1 MRCFVYLVFLFGH
14 SATLQAATFPQ
25 GVWQNQ
31 DYGYVLDTSG
41 PKAQLFD
48 LNDLGCVLNKPL
60 SAQELA
66 GYFGNQV
73 EVVGDQLIARAGI
86 GEYRF
91 RRQQRLP
98 KNCEKKYRLDGS
110 NPQLNFHVLLTTLKK
125 FEINAEQ
132 RGLDW
137 SALEQEFSPRVKA
150 AKNSKMLWQLMVD
163 LVKRT
168 NDPHVS
174 ISNGRDEESAISERE
189 RLFEKQH
196 GADSISVRKGLKTY
210 LQSAASPI
218 QGELSV
224 VGNRKIAWGR
234 LADNDCYV
242 APLAM
247 GGYVAN
253 LPEDAGADAHAKA
266 AEPVFD
272 ELFTQLKTCRA
283 LIIDLRFNQGGFD
296 SVSLAW
302 AARVAT
308 TQTLAFRKSIGTA
321 AAVDVGVKPNK
332 GVRFAG
338 PVAVLIGHYTV
349 SAGETCAQAMKQ
361 LSNVITIGDPT
372 QGAFSDAIPKTLPNG
387 WTFTLSME
395 RYESPDGSKLE
406 LHGVMPKYAS
416 GLTLRKN
423 DEDRYGAEI
432 KQAIRLLNTQ

>member
-1 MRCFVYLVFLFGH
+1 MRCFLYLVFLFGCGQ
-14 SATLQAATFPQ
+14 TLRAATFPQ
-25 GVWQNQ
+25 GVWHSH

-48 LNDLGCVLNKPL
+48 LSDLGCVLNRSL
-60 SAQELA
+60 SPQEVA

-73 EVVGDQLIARAGI
+73 EVASDLLIARTGI

-91 RRQQRLP
+91 SKQQRLP
-98 KNCEKKYRLDGS
+98 KACEKKYRLAGS
-110 NPQLNFHVLLTTLKK
+110 DPQLNFQVLLATLKQ
-125 FEINAEQ
+125 FEIDAAQ

-150 AKNSKMLWQLMVD
+150 ARNSKMLWPLMVE
-163 LVKRT
+163 LVQRT

-174 ISNGRDEESAISERE
+174 ISNGRDEESATSERE
-189 RLFEKQH
+189 KLFEKEN

-210 LQSAASPI
+210 LQSATSPI

-224 VGNRKIAWGR
+224 IGNRKIAWGR
-234 LADNDCYV
+234 LAENDCYV

-253 LPEDAGADAHAKA
+253 MPEDAGADAHAKA
-266 AEPVFD
+266 AESVFD
-272 ELFTQLKTCRA
+272 DLFTQLKNCRR
-283 LIIDLRFNQGGFD
+283 LILDLRFNQGGFD
-296 SVSLAW
+296 SVSLSW

-308 TQTLAFRKSIGTA
+308 TQTLAFRKSIGAA
-321 AAVDVGVKPNK
+321 AAVDVNVKPSK
-332 GVRFAG
+332 SMRFAG

-349 SAGETCAQAMKQ
+349 SAGETCAQAMAQ

-372 QGAFSDAIPKTLPNG
+372 QGALSDAIPKALPNG

-395 RYESPDGSKLE
+395 RYERPDGSKLE
-406 LHGVMPKYAS
+406 LQGVIPKYAS
-416 GLTLRKN
+416 GLTLRQD

-432 KQAIRLLNTQ
+432 KQAIRRLNAQ